1 MYSKIEFNIC
11 LLTLPKKVM
20 KLKWNEWVNT
30 KHQAKNKTK
39 EIPNYLLNNKF
50 DLI

>member
-30 KHQAKNKTK
+30 KYQAKNKTK
-39 EIPNYLLNNKF
+39 EIPNYLLNN
-50 DLI
+50 

>member
-1 MYSKIEFNIC
+1 
-11 LLTLPKKVM
+11 M
-20 KLKWNEWVNT
+20 KLKWNKWVNT
-30 KHQAKNKTK
+30 KYQAKNKTK